1 MYYIEK
7 SERQQR
13 QLWGRGESR
22 WGEINNYPKK
32 ARTGQS
38 WSTFVVFVCL
48 GQAEMKLMY

>member
-13 QLWGRGESR
+13 QLWGKSDSR
-22 WGEINNYPKK
+22 WGDISNYPRK

-38 WSTFVVFVCL
+38 WSTLDALVCL
-48 GQAEMKLMY
+48 GQAETKLMY